1 MARTEQKINY
11 KEIEQFGLCY
21 MSVKAMARLLGVSE
35 TWVKKALANEK
46 SQFHRAYYRGQ
57 ARTEYELSR
66 TMLTVALGKQKE
78 GNQSLLSHLCGQWL
92 GWKHTAK
99 TKENNTEA
107 AEKLLENVSDSQK
120 SAMFN
125 ALAGLSPNTDE
136 EIDDGT
142 DTESKTT

>member
-1 MARTEQKINY
+1 MARSEPKIDY
-11 KEIEQFGLCY
+11 TIVEEYGKCY
-21 MSVKAMARLLGVSE
+21 MSVKSMARLLCVSE
-35 TWVKKALANEK
+35 TWVKKALVNEK
-46 SQFHRAYYRGQ
+46 SRFHRAYYQGQ
-57 ARTEYELSR
+57 AKTEFELSR
-66 TMLTVALGKQKE
+66 TMLSAALGKQKE

-125 ALAGLSPNTDE
+125 ALAGISPNTDE

-142 DTESKTT
+142 DAECKTT